1 MHKLLKFAIHL
12 IALQVIITP
21 AMSVLYAQQIYK
33 SIDKQ
38 GRVTYSEA
46 PPAPSTGDKLIG
58 DSAGS
63 NPALPYALQQV
74 VSRYPVTLYTSVDCA
89 PCINA
94 RIMLTQRGV
103 PFTERT
109 VASNEDIEAYK
120 RLSGDTSLPMA
131 TIAAQ
136 QLKGYEE
143 TEWTKYLD
151 AAGYPKTSALPR
163 NYRNPEPAPLVA
175 VKKVVEKPTVVDKPP
190 AVTGRPAPVDAGNNP
205 AGIKF

>member
-1 MHKLLKFAIHL
+1 MHKLLKFAIYL
-12 IALQVIITP
+12 IAIQAIITP
-21 AMSVLYAQQIYK
+21 AMSVLHAQQVYK
-33 SIDKQ
+33 SVDKQ
-38 GRVTYSEA
+38 GRVSYSEA
-46 PPAPSTGDKLIG
+46 PPAPSTGDKLVG

-74 VSRYPVTLYTSVDCA
+74 LSRYPVTLYTSVDCA

-103 PFTERT
+103 PFIERT
-109 VASNEDIEAYK
+109 VASNEDVEAYK
-120 RLSGDTSLPMA
+120 RLNGDTSLPMA

-136 QLKGYEE
+136 QLKGYEG
-143 TEWTKYLD
+143 TEWSKYLD
-151 AAGYPKTSALPR
+151 AAGYPKTSTLPR

-175 VKKVVEKPTVVDKPP
+175 VKKAVEKPVVADKPAPTAVRSTP
-190 AVTGRPAPVDAGNNP
+190 AAPNNNP

>member
-1 MHKLLKFAIHL
+1 MHKLLRFATHL
-12 IALQVIITP
+12 IAVQAIIMPTTDI
-21 AMSVLYAQQIYK
+21 LYAQQVYK
-33 SIDKQ
+33 SVDKQ
-38 GRVTYSEA
+38 GRVTYSEV
-46 PPAPSTGDKLIG
+46 PPAPSTGDKLVG
-58 DSAGS
+58 DSASS
-63 NPALPYALQQV
+63 NPSLPYALQQV
-74 VSRYPVTLYTSVDCA
+74 VSRYPVTLYTNADCA

-103 PFTERT
+103 PFTERLI
-109 VASNEDIEAYK
+109 ASNEDIDAYK
-120 RLSGDTSLPMA
+120 RLNSDNSLPMV

-151 AAGYPKTSALPR
+151 AAGYPKASVLPR

-175 VKKVVEKPTVVDKPP
+175 KKAVEKPVVVEKPPVVPVRPTP
-190 AVTGRPAPVDAGNNP
+190 AVTNNNP

>member
-12 IALQVIITP
+12 IAIKAIITP
-21 AMSVLYAQQIYK
+21 AMSVLHAQQIYK
-33 SIDKQ
+33 SVDKQ

-46 PPAPSTGDKLIG
+46 PPAPSTGDKLVG
-58 DSAGS
+58 DSASS
-63 NPALPYALQQV
+63 NASLPYALQQV
-74 VSRYPVTLYTSVDCA
+74 VSRYPVTLYSNADCA

-109 VASNEDIEAYK
+109 VASNEDVEAYK
-120 RLSGDTSLPMA
+120 RINGDTSLPMA

-143 TEWTKYLD
+143 TEWSKYLD
-151 AAGYPKTSALPR
+151 AAGYPKTSTLPR
-163 NYRNPEPAPLVA
+163 NYRNPEPTPLVA
-175 VKKVVEKPTVVDKPP
+175 VKKAAEKPVVADKPAATAVRPTP
-190 AVTGRPAPVDAGNNP
+190 AASNNNP